1 MALWTTGTN
10 KLLATVT
17 EEQTISLSLPV
28 TAGSTIS
35 LISGTLP
42 PGVKISGVTLIGTPR
57 EVSRV
62 TDFRFV
68 LRASLNNQIDDRTF
82 TIKVEGPDTP
92 TWSTP
97 AGELPIG
104 SNDTYYILDSSP
116 IDFQLIA
123 TDDDIQAGQSLTYF
137 MKEGDGVL
145 PPGTTLT
152 PDGRIIGIVDP
163 LLAIERGEIYASGY
177 YDTSPYDLQ
186 SGGYDF
192 GIRSSNGFDSFFYD
206 TTVWDFSY
214 TEKAPNKLNRYYQ
227 FTVNVTDGDLIARRT
242 FKIFVVGDDFFR
254 ADNTVLQVGSGTFT
268 ADNTNLRT
276 PIWITP
282 GNLGIKRANN
292 YITLQLDIIDTNTQ
306 VGFVNYSLEDT
317 NPGTYR
323 LKATGE
329 IIYNGKYEVS
339 GTLPKFVDSGR
350 GPDSFIGI
358 VPSPVQPSE
367 WEVLVP
373 ETVSTL
379 PKGLELDT
387 SNGEIAG
394 RVPYQAEVTIDYKFT
409 IKATRF
415 TPDEPDINVSTV
427 KVFNIKLLGE
437 INSETTWTTP
447 PNLGTLNSNSISV
460 LRVEAN
466 TTVPNAQVLYSL
478 KSGKLP
484 PGLEL
489 TYDGEIVGRV
499 NAYGQNVYKSLWRG
513 SREYTAGDIVR
524 VDDIYYKTA
533 SNHTSSSS
541 GIFAN
546 DVAYWIE
553 FNYTRLGLTTI
564 DSDSTSLD
572 LPETTIDRQYNFII
586 NAEDQYKYS
595 IAEQQFSITVT
606 DPEVIKYSNIYL
618 KPFLNETTRRT
629 FNDFLSDPEVFITEN
644 IYRPGDPNFGIQTDI
659 KIPLYYGIESRS
671 LAEFTSKMATNHKR
685 KQYKIG
691 ELKTAQAKK
700 EGTNTTLYEV
710 IYVQVIDS
718 QDVSVGRTRKSFNI
732 KTNQKIT
739 VDSVNYDAKDMFY
752 DYDTKPSFTILT
764 RSGPLSVQL
773 GEDFSVVT
781 RGDGTYNLNWTLGIE
796 VDGRT
801 EDNLLKIIEGL
812 GNTYQRRPDFENTIK
827 VDSDAISVS
836 QNNDSL
842 RYISNL
848 NNMRDNIRS
857 VGQTNRSFVPL
868 WMRSQQEGSVNE
880 LGYTPALVLC
890 YCKPGKSALIKA
902 AIEANGF
909 DFKIF
914 NLDVDRYIIDST
926 DISSQDSYLVFQNYR
941 FNT

>member
-1 MALWTTGTN
+1 MG
-10 KLLATVT
+10 
-17 EEQTISLSLPV
+17 
-28 TAGSTIS
+28 
-35 LISGTLP
+35 
-42 PGVKISGVTLIGTPR
+42 
-57 EVSRV
+57 
-62 TDFRFV
+62 
-68 LRASLNNQIDDRTF
+68 
-82 TIKVEGPDTP
+82 
-92 TWSTP
+92 
-97 AGELPIG
+97 
-104 SNDTYYILDSSP
+104 
-116 IDFQLIA
+116 
-123 TDDDIQAGQSLTYF
+123 
-137 MKEGDGVL
+137 
-145 PPGTTLT
+145 
-152 PDGRIIGIVDP
+152 
-163 LLAIERGEIYASGY
+163 
-177 YDTSPYDLQ
+177 
-186 SGGYDF
+186 
-192 GIRSSNGFDSFFYD
+192 
-206 TTVWDFSY
+206 
-214 TEKAPNKLNRYYQ
+214 
-227 FTVNVTDGDLIARRT
+227 
-242 FKIFVVGDDFFR
+242 
-254 ADNTVLQVGSGTFT
+254 
-268 ADNTNLRT
+268 
-276 PIWITP
+276 
-282 GNLGIKRANN
+282 
-292 YITLQLDIIDTNTQ
+292 
-306 VGFVNYSLEDT
+306 
-317 NPGTYR
+317 
-323 LKATGE
+323 
-329 IIYNGKYEVS
+329 
-339 GTLPKFVDSGR
+339 
-350 GPDSFIGI
+350 
-358 VPSPVQPSE
+358 
-367 WEVLVP
+367 
-373 ETVSTL
+373 
-379 PKGLELDT
+379 
-387 SNGEIAG
+387 
-394 RVPYQAEVTIDYKFT
+394 
-409 IKATRF
+409 
-415 TPDEPDINVSTV
+415 
-427 KVFNIKLLGE
+427 
-437 INSETTWTTP
+437 
-447 PNLGTLNSNSISV
+447 
-460 LRVEAN
+460 
-466 TTVPNAQVLYSL
+466 
-478 KSGKLP
+478 
-484 PGLEL
+484 
-489 TYDGEIVGRV
+489 
-499 NAYGQNVYKSLWRG
+499 G

-524 VDDIYYKTA
+524 VDDTYYKTA

-572 LPETTIDRQYNFII
+572 LPQTTIDRQYNFII

>member
-28 TAGSTIS
+28 TAGSAIS

-42 PGVKISGVTLIGTPR
+42 PGVKINGITLIGTPR

-68 LRASLNNQIDDRTF
+68 LRASLNNQIEDRTF

-104 SNDTYYILDSSP
+104 NNDTYYILDSSP

-152 PDGRIIGIVDP
+152 SDGRIIGIVDP

-227 FTVNVTDGDLIARRT
+227 FTVNVTDGDIIARRT

-306 VGFVNYSLEDT
+306 IGFVNYSLEDT

-339 GTLPKFVDSGR
+339 GILPKFVDSGR
-350 GPDSFIGI
+350 GPNSFIGI

-437 INSETTWTTP
+437 INSETTWITP
-447 PNLGTLNSNSISV
+447 PNLGILNSNSISV

-524 VDDIYYKTA
+524 VGDTYYKTA

-546 DVAYWIE
+546 DIAYWIE

-564 DSDSTSLD
+564 DSDSTSFD

-606 DPEVIKYSNIYL
+606 DPEVTKYSNIYL

-671 LAEFTSKMATNHKR
+671 LAEFTSAMATNHKR

-700 EGTNTTLYEV
+700 EGTNITLYEV
-710 IYVQVIDS
+710 IYVQVLDS

-732 KTNQKIT
+732 KTNKKIT

-773 GEDFSVVT
+773 GEDFNVVT
-781 RGDGTYNLNWTLGIE
+781 RADGTYNLNWTLGLE

-801 EDNLLKIIEGL
+801 QDNLLKIIEGL
-812 GNTYQRRPDFENTIK
+812 GNTYQRRPDYENTIK

-848 NNMRDNIRS
+848 NNMRDNIGS

-914 NLDVDRYIIDST
+914 NLDVDRYVIDST